1 MPAGRDSLRERSSPP
16 LSAIAARDKLVA
28 VGAGLLKVEAEGA
41 DERRF
46 WQVDV
51 AINLH
56 RFDAGDDLRD
66 AGSELANNVQPQAA
80 FFFGG

>member
-1 MPAGRDSLRERSSPP
+1 MPAGRHSLRERSSPP

-56 RFDAGDDLRD
+56 RLDAGDDLR

>member
-1 MPAGRDSLRERSSPP
+1 MPAGRHSLRERSSPP

-51 AINLH
+51 AIDL
-56 RFDAGDDLRD
+56 RRLDAGDDLRN
-66 AGSELANNVQPQAA
+66 AGSELANNLQPQAT

>member
-1 MPAGRDSLRERSSPP
+1 MPAGRHSLRESSSPP

-51 AINLH
+51 AIDL
-56 RFDAGDDLRD
+56 RRLDAGDDLRD